1 MILIRFIS
9 YFDSK
14 QFAIYKNSAILA
26 VWDYPSFSPLK
37 NQVIHLFLYL
47 YPNSILFFKYKLL
60 IFRNFYFYFKVQTVS
75 TKKRGYLKSLKIIFA
90 SLHFA
95 KVLIA
100 GRATTFG
107 KVDYSDYQQLL
118 KYVIYERFAN
128 TPSRK
133 I

>member
-1 MILIRFIS
+1 
-9 YFDSK
+9 
-14 QFAIYKNSAILA
+14 
-26 VWDYPSFSPLK
+26 
-37 NQVIHLFLYL
+37 LYL

-75 TKKRGYLKSLKIIFA
+75 TKKRGYPKSLKIAFA

-95 KVLIA
+95 KVLVA